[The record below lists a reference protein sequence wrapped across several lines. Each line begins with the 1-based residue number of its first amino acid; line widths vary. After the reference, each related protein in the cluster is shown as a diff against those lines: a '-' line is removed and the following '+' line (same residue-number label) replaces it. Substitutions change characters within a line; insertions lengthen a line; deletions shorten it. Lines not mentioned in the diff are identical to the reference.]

1 MQSYWCLLHSKISKI
16 IMSEAG
22 EKFAQEFVIGFGF
35 LGGIWLKVGVSPE
48 GAIAEA
54 IVEMMKSINPDT
66 APWIS
71 ILFTAISII
80 FFILTFIFASF
91 IGGGAGVIAIILAF
105 IGGFLLNEIGVL
117 LLLIAVIIGLFAPDL
132 N

>member
-1 MQSYWCLLHSKISKI
+1 
-16 IMSEAG
+16 MSEAG

-54 IVEMMKSINPDT
+54 VVEVMKSINPDM

-71 ILFTAISII
+71 ILFTALSII
-80 FFILTFIFASF
+80 FFIFTFIFASF